1 MAAHPWLQ
9 WKGSRKEKGV
19 QGFLWAQFLFP
30 GSTSVLGCWCL
41 QSSSRQ
47 GAGSRERGWL
57 GDRGDVV
64 KYLPGFPG
72 TGAAREKA
80 KISLVFG
87 YDDSSLQIIINPRSD
102 SLHLHRDFPLCVIP
116 FLFCITHFSFS
127 SGSFLPT

>member
-1 MAAHPWLQ
+1 M
-9 WKGSRKEKGV
+9 

-57 GDRGDVV
+57 GDRRDAVEH
-64 KYLPGFPG
+64 LPRFPG

-87 YDDSSLQIIINPRSD
+87 YDDSSLQIIT
-102 SLHLHRDFPLCVIP
+102 L
-116 FLFCITHFSFS
+116 
-127 SGSFLPT
+127 